1 MYYFSYISDTFFV
14 IFSRLQY
21 SMTIL
26 LLPDR
31 SP

>member
-1 MYYFSYISDTFFV
+1 MFFFHISGTFFV
-14 IFSRLQY
+14 FFSRLQY

-31 SP
+31 SS